1 MTAFHEYRIRNRE
14 VFEDMKASSRW
25 RNRHSGLGTGT
36 VILIALV
43 AILLIGGLWVAGGY
57 NTLVAK
63 DTQVELRA
71 SNIQSQLKRRADLVP
86 NLVATV
92 KGYAKHESGVYA
104 DIAQARSRLLAADVT
119 RNPQEAAAANAAM
132 TGSLGRLLA
141 LAENYPQLKAD
152 QNFIRLQDELTGT
165 ENRINYARLEYNNAV
180 QDYNMSV
187 RTFPN
192 SVVAGI
198 TGFSRKAPFVAT
210 EAEQATPKVEF

>member
-1 MTAFHEYRIRNRE
+1 
-14 VFEDMKASSRW
+14 MKAASRW
-25 RNRHSGLGTGT
+25 RNRHSGMGAGI
-36 VILIALV
+36 VIVIALV
-43 AILLIGGLWVAGGY
+43 AVLLIGGLWVAGGY
-57 NTLVAK
+57 NTLVTK

-92 KGYAKHESGVYA
+92 KGYAKHERGVYA
-104 DIAQARSRLLAADVT
+104 DIAQARSRLLAADVAS
-119 RNPQEAAAANAAM
+119 NPKEAAAANAAM

-165 ENRINYARLEYNNAV
+165 ENRINYARLEYNTAV
-180 QDYNMSV
+180 QDYNLAV

-198 TGFSRKAPFVAT
+198 TGFSRKAPFEAT
-210 EAEQATPKVEF
+210 EAEKAVPKVDFE